1 MSALHSVSGTADT
14 AQKDADNLRATGA
27 FVRGVSAVRSWI
39 GTKEFPAEPNR
50 YHLYVAFNC
59 PWCHRVVLARELLG
73 LGVSISM
80 DVAFP
85 TRTSEKDA
93 KGRDGLWTFRPDG
106 MVAPNGQDVKFP
118 ECTADSIFG
127 FSTVVEIYDK
137 FEIPQKSLPLLI
149 DKQTMKLVNNESAE
163 LLRMFG
169 LYASALGGTRVIDL
183 YPEAYRAEIDQVN
196 DWVYHEINNGSYKA
210 GFTTNQAHYEDA
222 CRTYFAAL
230 GKCDQL
236 LANHKFLVSDNVTE
250 ADVRLFPTL
259 FRHDPVYY
267 NRFKLNLALLK
278 AYPNVLRWMRTMY
291 TEVPGV
297 RSSSGVSYLQ
307 HCKQGYYGRSG
318 SNTIPLGPPGYPDCY
333 WN

>member
-1 MSALHSVSGTADT
+1 MSALHSVSGTADSGL
-14 AQKDADNLRATGA
+14 KDADKLRASGA
-27 FVRGVSAVRSWI
+27 FVRGASAVRSWI

-59 PWCHRVVLARELLG
+59 PWCHRVVLARALLG

-93 KGRDGLWTFRPDG
+93 KGRDGLWTFKPDG
-106 MVAPNGQDVKFP
+106 MLVPNGQTVKFP

-127 FSTVVEIYDK
+127 FSTVAEIYDK
-137 FEIPQKSLPLLI
+137 YDIPQKSLPLLI
-149 DKQTMKLVNNESAE
+149 DKHSMKIVNNESAE

-169 LYASALGGTRVIDL
+169 LYATALGGTPVIDL

-210 GFTTNQAHYEDA
+210 GFTSSQAHYEDA

-230 GKCDQL
+230 GKCDKI
-236 LANHKFLVSDNVTE
+236 LANRKFLVSDDVTE
-250 ADVRLFPTL
+250 ADIRLFPTL

-267 NRFKLNLALLK
+267 NRFKLNLAFLT
-278 AYPNVLRWMRTMY
+278 AYPNVFRWMRTMY

-297 RSSSGVSYLQ
+297 RTTSGASYLQ

-318 SNTIPLGPPGYPDCY
+318 ANTIPLGPPGYPDCY